1 MYNKIASVI
10 LNSAKA
16 PGLSDVYVAQPDSLK
31 ENLAGKIFILA
42 EIGGKKSEG
51 RKIFDFLVMALNDNY
66 YNDEKILFRGKI
78 EGLKIENIFEAAI
91 TKTNKNLVDF
101 LNDEKIRINPAATN
115 ITVGVIYEDKLH
127 FTNFGRN
134 RALLLYRRGEEYE
147 IINVEANA
155 AEALEATPNASAGAE
170 VAKTTKLFSSVI
182 SGEVP
187 LSSYFIFA
195 SEALPEYLSGKEMV
209 NIVTKLPPIT
219 AAEQIKNVLAKMN
232 TYVPFLGIII
242 KNTAGSAGQESKE
255 ELEESLSI
263 NSSVSSLN
271 YTEQKT
277 EQMLSPAGLISF
289 SKILKGVKRLI
300 SKLQPKPDSDRK
312 KYRQTEEKADKTSQ
326 PPLDLGQIKSLNLA
340 RADSFIIK
348 EKIFFKKK
356 PGWLGES
363 IKKAFQSSLNLLTPD
378 FWTDLAGRLKIWFK
392 NLNLKN
398 RWLFIS
404 LGLVVLIFISS
415 LVITNW
421 NKKRQLAETNFN
433 DLVTAIE
440 EKEDSLDSRLLY
452 NNELGSNQDLLEA
465 ESLLTSLPHQ
475 TKEQQAVYDRL
486 AARLTVASEKI
497 QKIVKVT
504 QSEKVNDLSGLGVNN
519 LVFASG
525 KIYAASGQFIYSLMP
540 NSASSTK
547 LEIKGATNLSHPF
560 LYGSDS
566 LYYADGKQL
575 VQYGLK
581 AGNSNLLSISNLD
594 AAEDINSFK
603 IFSDKLY
610 LYLIAPSKNQIY
622 RYTRNKNSYSTKNER
637 LKEIID
643 LSSSTDFAIDSKGYI
658 YILKNNGEILKF
670 YDGKKQEYVSIA
682 LSPIMTNASKIIVGT
697 KYIYI
702 FEANS
707 KRLAVLYKD
716 DSSDKKGGSLANQYI
731 VGSLNQV
738 KDVTVDEVGKF
749 AYFLDGETVYRISLN
764 Q

>member
-16 PGLSDVYVAQPDSLK
+16 SGLSDVYVAQPDSLK

-66 YNDEKILFRGKI
+66 YNDEKILFRGKV

-101 LNDEKIRINPAATN
+101 LSDEKIRINPAATN

-155 AEALEATPNASAGAE
+155 AEASEVVSNASAGSEA
-170 VAKTTKLFSSVI
+170 AKTTKLFSSVI

-187 LSSYFIFA
+187 LSSYCIFA

-242 KNTAGSAGQESKE
+242 KNTAGLAGSESKE
-255 ELEESLSI
+255 ELEENLSVT
-263 NSSVSSLN
+263 SSASSLN

-277 EQMLSPAGLISF
+277 EQMLAPAGLISF
-289 SKILKGVKRLI
+289 SKILKGVKRLA
-300 SKLQPKPDSDRK
+300 SQLQPKTDSDRK
-312 KYRQTEEKADKTSQ
+312 KYRKSAEKADKTVQ

-340 RADSFIIK
+340 RADSFLIK

-356 PGWLGES
+356 PGWFGEN
-363 IKKAFQSSLNLLTPD
+363 IKKIFQSSLNLLTPD
-378 FWTDLAGRLKIWFK
+378 FWTDLVGRLKTWFK

-415 LVITNW
+415 LVFTNW
-421 NKKRQLAETNFN
+421 YKKRQLAETNFN
-433 DLVTAIE
+433 NLVTAIE

-452 NNELGSNQDLLEA
+452 NNELGSSQDLLEA
-465 ESLLTSLPHQ
+465 QSLLVSLPRR
-475 TKEQQAVYDRL
+475 TKEQKAVYDRL
-486 AARLTVASEKI
+486 AARLTAASEKI
-497 QKIVKVT
+497 QKIVQVT
-504 QSEKVNDLSGLGVNN
+504 QSEKVNDLSGLGVAN
-519 LVFASG
+519 LVFAQG
-525 KIYAASGQFIYSLMP
+525 KIYAAGGQSIYELTP
-540 NSASSTK
+540 GGASSTR
-547 LEIKGATNLSHPF
+547 LSVKDAGDLSKPIF
-560 LYGSDS
+560 DGTS
-566 LYYADGKQL
+566 LYYQATSGIAQFNPKTKVGK
-575 VQYGLK
+575 VLK
-581 AGNSNLLSISNLD
+581 APGLSWD
-594 AAEDINSFK
+594 GVTGFK
-603 IFSDKLY
+603 VFGGSLY
-610 LYLIAPSKNQIY
+610 VLAPGQNQIY
-622 RYTRNKNSYSTKNER
+622 KYNKFNAKSDW
-637 LKEIID
+637 LKETNDLGQATDLGID
-643 LSSSTDFAIDSKGYI
+643 GSVYVLRNDGSV
-658 YILKNNGEILKF
+658 LKF
-670 YDGKKQEYVSIA
+670 YIGKKVDYTAAS
-682 LSPIMTNASKIIVGT
+682 LSPAMTSASKLIVGT
-697 KYIYI
+697 NYLYV
-702 FEANS
+702 FEAGS
-707 KRLAVLYKD
+707 KRLAVLAIKD
-716 DSSDKKGGSLANQYI
+716 GHLINQY
-731 VGSLNQV
+731 VVDSLQQP

-749 AYFLDGETVYRISLN
+749 VYFLGGEAIYRISLN